1 MKKRRVK
8 ALFLACAAMMSI
20 SLIGCGGTAQE
31 DGTQTSKSSAQADSE
46 NTVKSEVHYAF
57 SAQPP
62 TLDLHTTS
70 TTVAYTI
77 GRVESMR
84 HWLLWMKIITIRV
97 NWQKVWISA
106 KIIRTIHS
114 I

>member
-77 GRVESMR
+77 GRGG
-84 HWLLWMKIITIRV
+84 I
-97 NWQKVWISA
+97 
-106 KIIRTIHS
+106 
-114 I
+114 